1 MPKKR
6 ADRIK
11 LIVTTEPVSERSVE
25 INKVLTTL
33 DQCYKAIT
41 GGKIRKDIGSAID
54 SVRTRLRQILQVE
67 DNAGDAAQNAPP
79 DQHQDAPQDAHA
91 AAQARYRI
99 PTWVWNEMRDMLP
112 PRYESTVDAI
122 MSVLLQC
129 RFPEEGTFQN
139 APHHKVRYEVPS
151 TASQGELESSFFL
164 AYIVGRMAQQHEE
177 ANPGDHSMSG
187 VVDKLQQTLFAAE
200 VQFDDSRPS
209 LDTDALQL
217 NKEYDLSDFD
227 ASFSD
232 PPFQSTPRST
242 APVPGP
248 SGWTASDDSEADIFF
263 DPQLIENAFAPRQER
278 KQPSPD
284 HLSTPSTSSPTAS
297 RGGPSLNVSGFTHGS
312 KLDLGGNSL
321 DSMDRIV
328 PPRGSG
334 HARHG
339 IPDFLVLQKHS
350 HEVILVVENK
360 LSDNPFE
367 QLRKYS
373 ELFPPAADIWYL
385 GCRVARP
392 EGGLQFML
400 AFIDRSLP
408 KAQLRVFVAPG
419 VDETAAAGGKGPGA
433 WYPWNS
439 AHIHE
444 QLRDLADR
452 HWRNAEYPDEDPL
465 VY

>member
-1 MPKKR
+1 M
-6 ADRIK
+6 
-11 LIVTTEPVSERSVE
+11 
-25 INKVLTTL
+25 
-33 DQCYKAIT
+33 
-41 GGKIRKDIGSAID
+41 RK
-54 SVRTRLRQILQVE
+54 RLRQILQLVWNNGSLYVRCLLHRLTSILQE
-67 DNAGDAAQNAPP
+67 DNAGGVAQDAPP

-151 TASQGELESSFFL
+151 TASQKELESSFFL
-164 AYIVGRMAQQHEE
+164 AYIVGRMAQQYEE
-177 ANPGDHSMSG
+177 ANPGDQSMSG
-187 VVDKLQQTLFAAE
+187 VADKLQQTLFP
-200 VQFDDSRPS
+200 VDYHFDDSHPS
-209 LDTDALQL
+209 IDTDVFV
-217 NKEYDLSDFD
+217 KPGFREYGLSDVD
-227 ASFSD
+227 ASFSN
-232 PPFQSTPRST
+232 PPFQSTPRSA

-248 SGWTASDDSEADIFF
+248 SGWAASDDSEADIFF
-263 DPQLIENAFAPRQER
+263 DSQPQGEIAFPPRRQR
-278 KQPSPD
+278 KQPSSD
-284 HLSTPSTSSPTAS
+284 HRSTPSASSPTS
-297 RGGPSLNVSGFTHGS
+297 PRGGPSLNVSGFPHGS
-312 KLDLGGNSL
+312 QLDLGGNSL

-339 IPDFLVLQKHS
+339 IPDFLVLQKQS

-385 GCRVARP
+385 GCRVAP

-400 AFIDRSLP
+400 AFIDRSLLED
-408 KAQLRVFVAPG
+408 QLRVFVAPG
-419 VDETAAAGGKGPGA
+419 VDEIAAAGGKGPGA